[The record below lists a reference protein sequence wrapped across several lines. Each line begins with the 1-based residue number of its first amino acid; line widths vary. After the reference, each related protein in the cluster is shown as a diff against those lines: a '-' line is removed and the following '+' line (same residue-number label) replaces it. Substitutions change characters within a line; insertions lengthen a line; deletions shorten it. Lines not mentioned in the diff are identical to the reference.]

1 MPEKSTTDPISISRK
16 GSKSSLAPKRRSGS
30 VASSRRSNK
39 EKASSG
45 LASNHEKVDEQ
56 NNTSIRPKKKGG
68 FLSFLNC
75 CSPPENAKTVELND
89 QAVPAKKT
97 QASQQK
103 AGRQPTPVMNA
114 NPGAG
119 NPDTGE
125 SKEAAEEAAGTTG
138 YPDTKAA
145 NKLTMK
151 TRSSREKV
159 TTEKVGPPAPL
170 IEPPETVES
179 PPPAAYRD
187 PPLPPVPSSKSASTD
202 VKDVKDEQGIP
213 TQAAAIVA
221 PPQLIE
227 PEESV
232 SQQGTTINDRT
243 PQQEQR
249 DSDLVMAE
257 SPQTVPTIDE
267 SPNAARE
274 LQQAQ
279 INLPPPPPRNGNG
292 LASSSSATTPNE
304 KQQWLLPPL
313 QPQLKGR
320 KCLVLD
326 LDETL
331 VHSSFKVCNTAI
343 HIMFC

>member
-1 MPEKSTTDPISISRK
+1 MPEKSITDPISVSRR
-16 GSKSSLAPKRRSGS
+16 GSKSSLVPKRRSGS

-45 LASNHEKVDEQ
+45 LASNHEKVEEQ
-56 NNTSIRPKKKGG
+56 GNPNTRPKKKGG

-75 CSPPENAKTVELND
+75 CSPPENAKTAELND

-97 QASQQK
+97 QVSQQK
-103 AGRQPTPVMNA
+103 AGRQPTPAVNA
-114 NPGAG
+114 NTGAG

-125 SKEAAEEAAGTTG
+125 TKETAEEATGTTG
-138 YPDTKAA
+138 YTEKAA
-145 NKLTMK
+145 NKSTMK

-179 PPPAAYRD
+179 PPPSAYRD
-187 PPLPPVPSSKSASTD
+187 PPLPPVPSSKTVSSD

-213 TQAAAIVA
+213 TQAAATVA

-249 DSDLVMAE
+249 DSDIVMAE
-257 SPQTVPTIDE
+257 NPQTVPTLDE
-267 SPNAARE
+267 SPNATRE

-292 LASSSSATTPNE
+292 VASSSSATTPNE

-331 VHSSFKVCNTAI
+331 VHSSFKVRNPAVYLMC
-343 HIMFC
+343 